1 MKLFENIFQISG
13 IDKDT
18 IEKREKVYKYG
29 IIILEDFSLF
39 LNIFQKFCQ
48 FIYTLH
54 LLKVFKTKS

>member
-29 IIILEDFSLF
+29 IIILEDCSLF
-39 LNIFQKFCQ
+39 LKNLSKVLS
-48 FIYTLH
+48 IYLHITLA
-54 LLKVFKTKS
+54 